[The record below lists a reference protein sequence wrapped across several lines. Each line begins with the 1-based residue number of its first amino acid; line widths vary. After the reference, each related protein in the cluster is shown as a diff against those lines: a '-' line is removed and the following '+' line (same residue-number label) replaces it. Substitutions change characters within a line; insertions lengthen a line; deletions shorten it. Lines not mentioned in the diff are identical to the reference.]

1 MELRNRAQNKA
12 FTADSKVVGHQGT
25 VETFV
30 VEQGAKQKAFN
41 DAHSATAKEYISG
54 SGKADLQQRSVLQAR
69 NVDTHS
75 QLATSSARDVRG
87 AYDARIAVSGRNFS
101 EDDRVFREQG
111 KSQKS
116 LDRQNPPL
124 TIDQVRELLNKNK

>member
-1 MELRNRAQNKA
+1 MELRNQAQNKA
-12 FTADSKVVGHQGT
+12 FTADSKVVSHQGT

-30 VEQGAKQKAFN
+30 VERGAKPKVFN
-41 DAHSATAKEYISG
+41 DAHGASTKEYTSG
-54 SGKADLQQRSVLQAR
+54 SGKADLRERSVLQAR

-87 AYDARIAVSGRNFS
+87 AYDARLAVSGRNFS
-101 EDDRVFREQG
+101 EDERVFREQG

-124 TIDQVRELLNKNK
+124 TIDQVRELLNRNK